1 MVGVIASG
9 CRYRSGIPHSTTFE
23 RHKMMTLKTTMRS
36 SPFFAATAVAVAVGL
51 FVPHAAQAKGQADL
65 ILTNGKIATM
75 TKEGEFVQAVA
86 VKDGKV
92 LATGTNQQVLK
103 LRRAGTQ
110 VIDAQG
116 RTVIPGLNDSHL
128 HVIREGLN
136 YNMELRWDGVTSLKR
151 ALEMLREQ
159 AARTPEGE
167 WVKVVGGWNEH
178 QFEEKRLPTLEE
190 INAAVPD
197 KPVFILYL
205 YGLGFLNKKGI
216 ETLGYNKDTKYKD
229 GVVELDANGQPTGKL
244 IAKPNALILYST
256 LAKTNKLSRADQI
269 NSTLHYYREL
279 NRLGLTSAIDAGG
292 GFQNYPDDY
301 GVSLELARSGQLTV
315 RTSYYLFAQRAGH
328 ELEDYQRWLTMT
340 RPGKND
346 HMFYPNGFSAEGGG
360 ENLVASAADFE
371 NFLEPRPE
379 LPASME
385 GELEQVVT
393 LLVKNRWPFRLHATY
408 GESIDRDLSVIEK
421 VNAKTPLNGLRFIVD
436 HGETITDAELARIK
450 KLGGGIAVQD
460 RMHFQGESY
469 WKRYGEQTR
478 QMPPI
483 RRMLEMGI
491 PVGLG
496 TDGTRVSSYNPWPS
510 VYWAVTGKTA
520 GGMQIWQDK
529 DILSRY
535 QALKLIT
542 TGSAW
547 MSGEEKLKGT
557 IKRGQYADLVVLP
570 QDYFTVEAEHIKR
583 LESVLTIVNGKVVYG
598 AGEYAPLAP
607 QLPPVSPSWSP
618 VAVFGG
624 YQGK

>member
-1 MVGVIASG
+1 MTTQNKLIAG
-9 CRYRSGIPHSTTFE
+9 AI
-23 RHKMMTLKTTMRS
+23 
-36 SPFFAATAVAVAVGL
+36 AALCLAAGS
-51 FVPHAAQAKGQADL
+51 AQAQADL

-75 TKEGEFVQAVA
+75 AREGEFVQAVA

-92 LATGTNQQVLK
+92 LATGSNAQILK
-103 LRRAGTQ
+103 LKRDATQ
-110 VIDAQG
+110 VIDAGG

-151 ALEMLREQ
+151 ALEMLKEQ
-159 AARTPEGE
+159 AARTPDGE
-167 WVKVVGGWNEH
+167 WVKVVGGWNEY

-205 YGLGFLNKKGI
+205 YGLGFLNQKGI
-216 ETLGYNKDTKYKD
+216 ATLGYDKNTKYKD
-229 GVVELDANGQPTGKL
+229 GEVELDASGRPTGKL

-256 LAKTNKLSRADQI
+256 LAKTNKLGRDDQV
-269 NSTLHYYREL
+269 NSTLQFYREL
-279 NRLGLTSAIDAGG
+279 NRLGVTSAIDAGG

-301 GVSLELARSGQLTV
+301 GVSLQLAREGKLTV
-315 RTSYYLFAQRAGH
+315 RTSYYLFAQRPGK
-328 ELEDYQRWLTMT
+328 ELEDFQRWLGMT
-340 RPGKND
+340 HPKKND

-371 NFLEPRPE
+371 NFLEPRPD
-379 LPASME
+379 LPEAME
-385 GELEQVVT
+385 GELEGVVS

-421 VNAKTPLNGLRFIVD
+421 VNAKTPLNGLRFIID
-436 HGETITDAELARIK
+436 HGETITDAQLARIK

-460 RMHFQGESY
+460 RMHFQGEAY

-483 RRMLEMGI
+483 RNMLDLKL

-520 GGMQIWQDK
+520 GGMRIWQGRDV
-529 DILSRY
+529 LGRY
-535 QALKLIT
+535 EALKLIT

-557 IKRGQYADLVVLP
+557 IKRGQYADFVVLP
-570 QDYFTVEAEHIKR
+570 EDYFKVDAERIKR
-583 LESVLTIVNGKVVYG
+583 LESVLTVVNGKVVYG
-598 AGEYAPLAP
+598 AGPYAPLAP
-607 QLPPVSPSWSP
+607 QLPAVSPAWSP
-618 VAVFGG
+618 VAAYGG
-624 YQGK
+624 YQRN

>member
-1 MVGVIASG
+1 MTTLNTL
-9 CRYRSGIPHSTTFE
+9 STLSTA
-23 RHKMMTLKTTMRS
+23 L
-36 SPFFAATAVAVAVGL
+36 AACFLAAGS
-51 FVPHAAQAKGQADL
+51 AQAQADL

-75 TKEGEFVQAVA
+75 AKEGEFVQAVA

-92 LATGTNQQVLK
+92 LATGSNARILK
-103 LRRAGTQ
+103 LKSDQTQ
-110 VIDAQG
+110 VIDVG
-116 RTVIPGLNDSHL
+116 GHTVIPGLNDSHL

-151 ALEMLREQ
+151 ALQMLKEQ
-159 AARTPEGE
+159 AARTPDGE
-167 WVKVVGGWNEH
+167 WVKVVGGWNEY

-205 YGLGFLNKKGI
+205 YGLGFLNQKGI
-216 ETLGYNKDTKYKD
+216 ETLGYNKDTRFKD
-229 GVVELDANGQPTGKL
+229 GEVELDANGRPTGKL

-256 LAKTNKLSRADQI
+256 LAKTNKLSRADQV
-269 NSTLHYYREL
+269 NSTLHFYREL
-279 NRLGLTSAIDAGG
+279 NRLGVTSAIDAGG

-315 RTSYYLFAQRAGH
+315 RTSYYLFAQRAGK
-328 ELEDYQRWLTMT
+328 ELEDFQRWLTMT
-340 RPGKND
+340 HPDKND

-371 NFLEPRPE
+371 NFLEPRPD
-379 LPASME
+379 LPAAME
-385 GELEQVVT
+385 SELEPVIS

-408 GESIDRDLSVIEK
+408 GESIARDLDVIEK
-421 VNAKTPLNGLRFIVD
+421 VNAKTPLNGLRFIID
-436 HGETITDAELARIK
+436 HGETISDAELARIK
-450 KLGGGIAVQD
+450 KLGGGVAVQD
-460 RMHFQGESY
+460 RMHFQGEAY

-483 RRMLEMGI
+483 RKMLDMKL

-520 GGMQIWQDK
+520 GGMPIWQGRDV
-529 DILSRY
+529 LSRY
-535 QALKLIT
+535 EALKLIT

-547 MSGEEKLKGT
+547 MSGEEKVKGT
-557 IKRGQYADLVVLP
+557 IRRGQYADFVVLP
-570 QDYFTVEAEHIKR
+570 EDVFTVDAEKIKR
-583 LESVLTIVNGKVVYG
+583 MESVLTVVNGKVVYG
-598 AGEYAPLAP
+598 AGPYAPLAP
-607 QLPPVSPSWSP
+607 QLPAVSPAWSP
-618 VAVFGG
+618 VAAFGG
-624 YQGK
+624 YQNR

>member
-1 MVGVIASG
+1 MTTQNKLIAG
-9 CRYRSGIPHSTTFE
+9 AI
-23 RHKMMTLKTTMRS
+23 
-36 SPFFAATAVAVAVGL
+36 AALCLAAGS
-51 FVPHAAQAKGQADL
+51 AQAQADL

-75 TKEGEFVQAVA
+75 ARDGEFVQAVA
-86 VKDGKV
+86 VKDGKI
-92 LATGTNQQVLK
+92 LATGSNAQILK
-103 LRRAGTQ
+103 LKRDATQ
-110 VIDAQG
+110 VIDAGG

-151 ALEMLREQ
+151 ALEMLKEQ
-159 AARTPEGE
+159 AARTPDGE
-167 WVKVVGGWNEH
+167 WVKVVGGWNEY

-205 YGLGFLNKKGI
+205 YGLGFLNQKGI
-216 ETLGYNKDTKYKD
+216 ATLGYDKNTKYKD
-229 GVVELDANGQPTGKL
+229 GEVELDASGRPTGKL

-256 LAKTNKLSRADQI
+256 LAKTNKLGRDDQV
-269 NSTLHYYREL
+269 NSTLQFYREL
-279 NRLGLTSAIDAGG
+279 NRLGVTSAIDAGG

-301 GVSLELARSGQLTV
+301 GVSLQLAREGKLTV
-315 RTSYYLFAQRAGH
+315 RTSYYLFAQRPGK
-328 ELEDYQRWLTMT
+328 ELEDFQRWLGMT
-340 RPGKND
+340 HPKKND

-371 NFLEPRPE
+371 NFLEPRPD
-379 LPASME
+379 LPEAME
-385 GELEQVVT
+385 GELEGVVS

-421 VNAKTPLNGLRFIVD
+421 VNAKTPLNGLRFIID
-436 HGETITDAELARIK
+436 HGETITDAQLARIK

-460 RMHFQGESY
+460 RMHFQGEAY

-483 RRMLEMGI
+483 RKMLDLKL

-520 GGMQIWQDK
+520 GGMPIWQGRDV
-529 DILSRY
+529 LGRY
-535 QALKLIT
+535 EALKLIT

-557 IKRGQYADLVVLP
+557 IKRGQYADFVVLP
-570 QDYFTVEAEHIKR
+570 EDYFKVDAERIKR
-583 LESVLTIVNGKVVYG
+583 LESVLTVVNGKVVYG
-598 AGEYAPLAP
+598 AGPYAPLAP
-607 QLPPVSPSWSP
+607 QLPAVSPAWSP
-618 VAVFGG
+618 VAAYGG
-624 YQGK
+624 YQRN

>member
-1 MVGVIASG
+1 MTTQNKLIAG
-9 CRYRSGIPHSTTFE
+9 AI
-23 RHKMMTLKTTMRS
+23 
-36 SPFFAATAVAVAVGL
+36 AALCLAAGS
-51 FVPHAAQAKGQADL
+51 AQAQADL

-75 TKEGEFVQAVA
+75 ARDGEFVQAVA
-86 VKDGKV
+86 VKDGKI
-92 LATGTNQQVLK
+92 LATGSNAQILK
-103 LRRAGTQ
+103 LKRDATQ
-110 VIDAQG
+110 VIDAGG

-151 ALEMLREQ
+151 ALEMLKEQ
-159 AARTPEGE
+159 AARTPDGE
-167 WVKVVGGWNEH
+167 WVKVVGGWNEY
-178 QFEEKRLPTLEE
+178 QFEEKRLPTLAE

-205 YGLGFLNKKGI
+205 YGLGFLNQKGI
-216 ETLGYNKDTKYKD
+216 ATLGYDKNTKYKD
-229 GVVELDANGQPTGKL
+229 GEVELDASGRPTGKL

-256 LAKTNKLSRADQI
+256 LAKTNKLGRDDQV
-269 NSTLHYYREL
+269 NSTLQFYREL
-279 NRLGLTSAIDAGG
+279 NRLGVTSAIDAGG

-301 GVSLELARSGQLTV
+301 GVSLQLAREGKLTV
-315 RTSYYLFAQRAGH
+315 RTSYYLFAQRPGK
-328 ELEDYQRWLTMT
+328 ELEDFQRWLGMT
-340 RPGKND
+340 HPKKND

-371 NFLEPRPE
+371 NFLEPRPD
-379 LPASME
+379 LPEAME
-385 GELEQVVT
+385 GELEGVVS

-421 VNAKTPLNGLRFIVD
+421 VNAKTPLNGLRFIID
-436 HGETITDAELARIK
+436 HGETITDAQLARIK

-460 RMHFQGESY
+460 RMHFQGEAY

-483 RRMLEMGI
+483 RKMLDLKL

-520 GGMQIWQDK
+520 GGMRIWQGRDV
-529 DILSRY
+529 LGRY
-535 QALKLIT
+535 EALKLIT

-557 IKRGQYADLVVLP
+557 IKRGQYADFVVLP
-570 QDYFTVEAEHIKR
+570 EDYFKVDAERIKR
-583 LESVLTIVNGKVVYG
+583 LESVLTVVNGKVVYG
-598 AGEYAPLAP
+598 AGPYAPLAP
-607 QLPPVSPSWSP
+607 QLPAVSPAWSP
-618 VAVFGG
+618 VAAYGG
-624 YQGK
+624 YQRN

>member
-1 MVGVIASG
+1 MTTSLPTRSALHAIA
-9 CRYRSGIPHSTTFE
+9 
-23 RHKMMTLKTTMRS
+23 L
-36 SPFFAATAVAVAVGL
+36 AAGL
-51 FVPHAAQAKGQADL
+51 FSAGLAQAQGQADL

-75 TKEGEFVQAVA
+75 AREDEFVQAVA

-92 LATGTNQQVLK
+92 LATGSNAEMLALK
-103 LRRAGTQ
+103 STATQ
-110 VIDAQG
+110 VIDAGG

-151 ALEMLREQ
+151 ALQMLKEQ

-167 WVKVVGGWNEH
+167 WVKVVGGWNEY

-197 KPVFILYL
+197 RPVFILYL

-216 ETLGYNKDTKYKD
+216 ETLGYTKDTKYKD
-229 GVVELDANGQPTGKL
+229 GEVELDAKGQPTGKL
-244 IAKPNALILYST
+244 VAKPNALILYST
-256 LAKTNKLSRADQI
+256 LAKTNKLSREDQV
-269 NSTLHYYREL
+269 NSTLHFYREL
-279 NRLGLTSAIDAGG
+279 NRLGVTSAIDAGG

-301 GVSLELARSGQLTV
+301 GVTLELARAGKLTV
-315 RTSYYLFAQRAGH
+315 RTSYYLFAQRAGK
-328 ELEDYQRWLTMT
+328 ELEDFQRWLTMT
-340 RPGKND
+340 HPKKND

-379 LPASME
+379 LPESME
-385 GELEQVVT
+385 GELEQVVS

-408 GESIDRDLSVIEK
+408 GESIDRDLAVIEK

-436 HGETITDAELARIK
+436 HAETITDAQIARIR
-450 KLGGGIAVQD
+450 KLGGGVAVQD
-460 RMHFQGESY
+460 RMHFQGEAY

-483 RRMLEMGI
+483 RKMLDMQV

-520 GGMQIWQDK
+520 GGMKTWQDK
-529 DILSRY
+529 DIPTRF

-557 IKRGQYADLVVLP
+557 IQRGQYADFVVLP
-570 QDYFTVEAEHIKR
+570 QDYFTMDPEKIKR
-583 LESVLTIVNGKVVYG
+583 LESLLTVVNGKVVHG
-598 AGEYAPLAP
+598 AGPYAPLAP

-618 VAVFGG
+618 VAAYGG
-624 YQGK
+624 YQNR

>member
-1 MVGVIASG
+1 MTTPKTISTISTAIAAGFLASG
-9 CRYRSGIPHSTTFE
+9 I
-23 RHKMMTLKTTMRS
+23 
-36 SPFFAATAVAVAVGL
+36 A
-51 FVPHAAQAKGQADL
+51 HAQADL

-75 TKEGEFVQAVA
+75 DREGKFVQAVA

-92 LATGTNQQVLK
+92 LATGSNAQVLK
-103 LRRAGTQ
+103 LKRGDTQ
-110 VIDAQG
+110 VIDAGG

-151 ALEMLREQ
+151 ALEMLKEQ
-159 AARTPEGE
+159 AARTPDGE
-167 WVKVVGGWNEH
+167 WVKVVGGWTEH

-205 YGLGFLNKKGI
+205 YGLGFLNQKGI
-216 ETLGYNKDTKYKD
+216 QTLGYSKDTKYKD
-229 GVVELDANGQPTGKL
+229 GEVELDANGRPTGKL

-256 LAKTNKLSRADQI
+256 LAKTNKLGHDDQV
-269 NSTLHYYREL
+269 NSTLHFYREL
-279 NRLGLTSAIDAGG
+279 NRLGVTSAIDAGG

-301 GVSLELARSGQLTV
+301 GVSLELAREGKLTV
-315 RTSYYLFAQRAGH
+315 RTSYYLFAQRPGK
-328 ELEDYQRWLTMT
+328 ELEDFQRWLGMT
-340 RPGKND
+340 HPNKND

-360 ENLVASAADFE
+360 ENLVASAGDFE
-371 NFLEPRPE
+371 NFLEPRPDLSE
-379 LPASME
+379 SME

-421 VNAKTPLNGLRFIVD
+421 VNAKTPLNGLRFIID
-436 HGETITDAELARIK
+436 HGETITDAQLARIK
-450 KLGGGIAVQD
+450 KLGGGVAVQD
-460 RMHFQGESY
+460 RMHFQGEAY

-483 RRMLEMGI
+483 RKMLDMKL

-520 GGMQIWQDK
+520 GGMRIWQGRDV
-529 DILSRY
+529 LGRY
-535 QALKLIT
+535 EALKLIT

-547 MSGEEKLKGT
+547 MSGEEKVKGT
-557 IKRGQYADLVVLP
+557 IKRGQYADFVVLP
-570 QDYFTVEAEHIKR
+570 EDYFTVDAEKIKR
-583 LESVLTIVNGKVVYG
+583 LESVLTVVNGKVVYG
-598 AGEYAPLAP
+598 AGQYAPLAP
-607 QLPPVSPSWSP
+607 QLPAVSPAWSP
-618 VAVFGG
+618 VAAYGG
-624 YQGK
+624 YQNR

>member
-1 MVGVIASG
+1 MTIPTPSMRTTLLSTALAAGLLAASAG
-9 CRYRSGIPHSTTFE
+9 
-23 RHKMMTLKTTMRS
+23 
-36 SPFFAATAVAVAVGL
+36 
-51 FVPHAAQAKGQADL
+51 AQAQADL

-75 TKEGEFVQAVA
+75 AREGEFVQAVA

-92 LATGTNQQVLK
+92 LATGSNARILK
-103 LRRAGTQ
+103 LKSANTQ
-110 VIDAQG
+110 LIDAGG

-151 ALEMLREQ
+151 ALEMLKEQ

-167 WVKVVGGWNEH
+167 WVKVVGGWNEY

-197 KPVFILYL
+197 RPVFILYL

-216 ETLGYNKDTKYKD
+216 ETLGYTKDTKYKD
-229 GVVELDANGQPTGKL
+229 GEVEVGADGRPTGKL

-256 LAKTNKLSRADQI
+256 LAKTNKLSREDQL

-301 GVSLELARSGQLTV
+301 GVTLELAREGKLTV
-315 RTSYYLFAQRAGH
+315 RTSYYLFAQRAGK
-328 ELEDYQRWLTMT
+328 ELEDFQRWLTMT
-340 RPGKND
+340 HPKKND

-385 GELEQVVT
+385 GELEQVVS

-408 GESIDRDLSVIEK
+408 GESIDRDLAVIEK
-421 VNAKTPLNGLRFIVD
+421 VNAATPLNGLRFIVD
-436 HGETITDAELARIK
+436 HGETITDSQLARIK
-450 KLGGGIAVQD
+450 KLGGGVAVQD
-460 RMHFQGESY
+460 RMHFQGEAY
-469 WKRYGEQTR
+469 WKRYGEQVR

-483 RRMLEMGI
+483 RKMLDMGV

-510 VYWAVTGKTA
+510 LYWAVSGKTA
-520 GGMQIWQDK
+520 GGMQIWRDR
-529 DILSRY
+529 DVLSRY
-535 QALKLIT
+535 QALRLMT

-557 IKRGQYADLVVLP
+557 IKRGQYADFVVLP
-570 QDYFTVEAEHIKR
+570 QDFFTIDAEKIKR
-583 LESVLTIVNGKVVYG
+583 LESVLTVVNGKVVYG
-598 AGEYAPLAP
+598 AGTYAALAP
-607 QLPPVSPSWSP
+607 QLPPLSPAWSP
-618 VAVFGG
+618 VGVYGG
-624 YQGK
+624 YQNR

>member
-1 MVGVIASG
+1 MTNPMPLKRRTVLAAALAA
-9 CRYRSGIPHSTTFE
+9 GI
-23 RHKMMTLKTTMRS
+23 
-36 SPFFAATAVAVAVGL
+36 FAAM
-51 FVPHAAQAKGQADL
+51 PAQAREQADL
-65 ILTNGKIATM
+65 ILTNGKVATM
-75 TKEGEFVQAVA
+75 AREGEFVQAVA

-92 LATGTNQQVLK
+92 LATGSNAAVLK
-103 LRRAGTQ
+103 LKGANTRL
-110 VIDAQG
+110 IDAGG

-151 ALEMLREQ
+151 ALEMLKEQ
-159 AARTPEGE
+159 AARTPDGE
-167 WVKVVGGWNEH
+167 WVKVVGGWNEY

-216 ETLGYNKDTKYKD
+216 DTLGYDRNTKYKD
-229 GVVELDANGQPTGKL
+229 GEVELGADGMPTGRL

-256 LAKTNKLSRADQI
+256 LAKTNKLSRDDQL
-269 NSTLHYYREL
+269 NSTLQYYREL

-301 GVSLELARSGQLTV
+301 GVTLELARAGKLTV
-315 RTSYYLFAQRAGH
+315 RTSYYLFAQRAGK
-328 ELEDYQRWLTMT
+328 ELEDFQRWLTMT
-340 RPGKND
+340 HPKQND

-379 LPASME
+379 LPQAME
-385 GELEQVVT
+385 SELEPVVS

-408 GESIDRDLSVIEK
+408 GESIDRDLAVIEK
-421 VNAKTPLNGLRFIVD
+421 VNAQTPLNGLRFIVD
-436 HGETITDAELARIK
+436 HGETISDNQLARIK
-450 KLGGGIAVQD
+450 KLGGGVAVQD
-460 RMHFQGESY
+460 RMHFQGEAY
-469 WKRYGEQTR
+469 WKRYGEQAR

-483 RRMLEMGI
+483 RRMLELGV

-510 VYWAVTGKTA
+510 LYWTVTGKTA
-520 GGMQIWQDK
+520 GGMQIWK
-529 DILSRY
+529 DADRLSRY
-535 QALKLIT
+535 QALKLMT

-547 MSGEEKLKGT
+547 MSGEEKIKGS
-557 IKRGQYADLVVLP
+557 IKRGQYADFVVLP
-570 QDYFTVEAEHIKR
+570 EDYFTIDAEKIKR
-583 LESVLTIVNGKVVYG
+583 LESVLTVVNGKVVYG
-598 AGEYAPLAP
+598 AGAYAPLAP
-607 QLPPVSPSWSP
+607 QLPPVSPAWSP
-618 VAVFGG
+618 VAVYGG
-624 YQGK
+624 YQQR